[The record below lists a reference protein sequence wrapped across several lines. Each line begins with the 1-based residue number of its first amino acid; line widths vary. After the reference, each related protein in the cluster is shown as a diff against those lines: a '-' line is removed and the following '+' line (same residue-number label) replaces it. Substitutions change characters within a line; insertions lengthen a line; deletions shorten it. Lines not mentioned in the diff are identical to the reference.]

1 VYSPDNQD
9 QSYLN
14 SEALCGLVGTCNL
27 DLESIDPTKLL
38 NSSIS
43 LQADCTAHW
52 CTSTNAT
59 NALDCD
65 NYGKQKLR
73 KSRRFTHETKVIA
86 MTGRDVMPRILL
98 TCQSLL
104 RVLRAL
110 CGLQR
115 DVLLIQAS

>member
-14 SEALCGLVGTCNL
+14 SEGFCSLVGTCNL

-65 NYGKQKLR
+65 NYGKLNVTQI
-73 KSRRFTHETKVIA
+73 VGA
-86 MTGRDVMPRILL
+86 LL
-98 TCQSLL
+98 TNLRLL
-104 RVLRAL
+104 
-110 CGLQR
+110 Q
-115 DVLLIQAS
+115 